1 MSESVEYSLNELVK
15 CGLRALQETLPAE
28 QDLTTKNI
36 SIGLAGEDLEFMMYD
51 VDDDMSSF
59 LGLEERTQRG
69 A

>member
-1 MSESVEYSLNELVK
+1 MSESMEYSLNELVK
-15 CGLRALQETLPAE
+15 CGLHALQKTLPAE

-51 VDDDMSSF
+51 VDDDVSSF
-59 LGLEERTQRG
+59 LGLEEKPQRE